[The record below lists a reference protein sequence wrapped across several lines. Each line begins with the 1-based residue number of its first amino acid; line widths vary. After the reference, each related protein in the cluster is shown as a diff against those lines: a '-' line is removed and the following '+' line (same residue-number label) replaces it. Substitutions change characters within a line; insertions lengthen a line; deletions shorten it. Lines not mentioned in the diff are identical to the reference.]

1 MSHNFKNNS
10 APKPIQKFCK
20 VCQDAGKSE
29 SEYSSHF
36 IRETREPNSK
46 VTCPTLLALECRYCY
61 KNGHTVKYCPI
72 LKEKDNDQ
80 KREQYSANR
89 FETSAKVE
97 PNTKKAP
104 NNTFSCLD
112 FDSDEEE
119 KKVPKKSVTK
129 VEVKE
134 DFPVLCGPSKRVPGP
149 IKNVPSLVTNNYA
162 SVLTAPAPVPVPV
175 PVPKFVNF
183 PINPLAEINTSITSS
198 VKSAPWTE
206 SKTKLESRVNWA
218 AWDSD
223 SEEEEDLPS
232 PTPVKYVADIYESDW

>member
-1 MSHNFKNNS
+1 MSRNFKNNS

-29 SEYSSHF
+29 SEYRSHF
-36 IRETREPNSK
+36 TRETREPSSK

-80 KREQYSANR
+80 KREQYSGDR

-97 PNTKKAP
+97 PKTKKAP
-104 NNTFSCLD
+104 NNTFSCLE
-112 FDSDEEE
+112 FESDEEE

-134 DFPVLCGPSKRVPGP
+134 DFPVLCAPSKRVP
-149 IKNVPSLVTNNYA
+149 VAVTNNYA
-162 SVLTAPAPVPVPV
+162 SALISEPPTA
-175 PVPKFVNF
+175 PVPKFINF

-198 VKSAPWTE
+198 SKPAPWA
-206 SKTKLESRVNWA
+206 KNKPKLASRLSWA
-218 AWDSD
+218 AMESD

-232 PTPVKYVADIYESDW
+232 PTPVKYVADVYESDW

>member
-1 MSHNFKNNS
+1 MSRNFKNNS

-29 SEYSSHF
+29 AEYRSHF

-72 LKEKDNDQ
+72 LKEKDNEQ
-80 KREQYSANR
+80 KREQYSANC

-97 PNTKKAP
+97 PNAKKAP

-134 DFPVLCGPSKRVPGP
+134 DFPVLCGPSKCVPN
-149 IKNVPSLVTNNYA
+149 KYVPNNYA
-162 SVLTAPAPVPVPV
+162 SALTTPA

-232 PTPVKYVADIYESDW
+232 PTSVKYVADVYESDW